1 MSEEV
6 ENCIF
11 YMSLYQI
18 STSGRNLVGHFRN
31 NSLAKTRKEVTNTL
45 CKCQSH
51 DALMRKPS

>member
-45 CKCQSH
+45 RSAKVMMH
-51 DALMRKPS
+51 L